1 MADAAPTGEG
11 AEARARAPL
20 TPETVARIATAAG
33 YNRKIIE
40 EFRANGGKTFGI
52 FRDQPLLLLTTTGA
66 KSGEPRTTP
75 VVYTRDGDRSVI
87 VASNGG
93 TASHPSWF
101 LYVVAHPEVTVDGG
115 SERLTMRAAVAE
127 GEARDRLY
135 ARQAAAMPAFT
146 AYQAKTERRI
156 PIIVLEKVE

>member
-1 MADAAPTGEG
+1 
-11 AEARARAPL
+11 
-20 TPETVARIATAAG
+20 VV
-33 YNRKIIE
+33 

-75 VVYTRDGDRSVI
+75 LVYTRDGDRFVI

-115 SERLTMRAAVAE
+115 SERLTMRAAVPE
-127 GEARDRLY
+127 GEARDQLY
-135 ARQAAAMPAFT
+135 ARQIGGDARVHGLPGENGTWDPGRRPREGGVGRPRYDVGGSAEAGSEIQVPFAT
-146 AYQAKTERRI
+146 ATGRPDAE
-156 PIIVLEKVE
+156 